1 MRRLLPFVFGGL
13 IAAPA
18 LAAEI
23 KLNLTLPQLKVAEY
37 KRPYVAVWI
46 EQPDNKVA
54 AQLAVW
60 YDARL
65 RNDEGTKWLADM
77 RLWWRRIGRDVTVPI
92 DAVTS
97 ATRNPGL
104 HSLSFAEG
112 RAPLGKLPAGEYRL
126 QVEAVREHGGRELL
140 TVPFT
145 WPPREAVTLSAQ
157 GKSEL
162 GAVNLELKP

>member
-1 MRRLLPFVFGGL
+1 MKHPIFLLAAGL
-13 IAAPA
+13 LAAPA

-23 KLNLTLPQLKVAEY
+23 KLNLTLPQLAVAEY
-37 KRPYVAVWI
+37 KRPYVAAWI
-46 EQPDNKVA
+46 ERPDNKVA

-60 YDARL
+60 YDAKL

-77 RLWWRRIGRDVTVPI
+77 RLWWRRVGRDVTVPI

-104 HSLSFAEG
+104 HSISFVEG
-112 RAPLGKLPAGEYRL
+112 KAPLAKLPAGEYRL

-145 WPPREAVTLSAQ
+145 WPPREVVTLNAQ
-157 GKSEL
+157 GKHEL
-162 GAVNLELKP
+162 GAVSLELKP